1 MYLCNTATNPTTYV
15 FKKRLHFLLL
25 TVITSFFTTATAQP
39 SADYQQWS
47 LAELLFTI
55 NSDLV
60 SPEDKEVYIDYYLQK
75 AKKEQATTDIITG
88 YNKKILFYQDDIIA
102 KDYVD
107 SLVVFALQLNDYQII
122 GRAYDVKRHIEYIHK
137 NYKAALESGLKA
149 ETYLEKA
156 EDRYTL
162 NKVKSINASIYY
174 HLEEYNKAKKTAV
187 ETVVYYKRYKNDND
201 KNAYNNLRGYI
212 SNLYSLSKTCFQLQQ
227 NDTVSILL
235 KEGYTAIERL
245 NAKDKLLE
253 TGYFNLINGMN
264 QHRLKHY
271 TRSDSLLNKA
281 LQPIQKNR
289 DYANEHLIYLY
300 WGKNTWE
307 TDRKEQAVSYFKKIE
322 TLYQEKG
329 FINVELSEAFSYLIT
344 YYQEQGD
351 LKKELHYTKL
361 LMQISNTLHD
371 NNRALRSYIH
381 THLDNH
387 KLEASIQHIE
397 QELSKSKSRIGS
409 LYVIIAVLLIAG
421 GIGVF
426 YYQKTKKALKKKY
439 SALMQQQATPKETTA
454 ESTPEP
460 QPTVLPE
467 NITLQSTTQIL
478 LQKLTAFEREKGFLQ
493 KVTQSDLAKQFSTNR
508 TTLSK
513 VINDEKG
520 VSFSDYLKKLR
531 IEYAVQTL
539 STDNKLLLLTFDAL
553 AEEFGFGN
561 AKSFSTTFKEH
572 TQIPLTDFIKFRK
585 QDVDRQGE

>member
-1 MYLCNTATNPTTYV
+1 M
-15 FKKRLHFLLL
+15 LL

-60 SPEDKEVYIDYYLQK
+60 SPENEIIYIDYYLKK
-75 AKKEQATTDIITG
+75 AKEEQATEDIITAYSKKLSIITD
-88 YNKKILFYQDDIIA
+88 YNLKTKYS
-102 KDYVD
+102 D
-107 SLVVFALQLNDYQII
+107 SLLDSSLKTKNNLFI
-122 GRAYDVKRHIEYIHK
+122 GIAYDQKMYIEYIHK
-137 NYKAALESGLKA
+137 NYKAALEFGLEA

-156 EDRYTL
+156 QDDYTL
-162 NKVKSINASIYY
+162 NKIKSFIGFIYY
-174 HLEEYNKAKKTAV
+174 HLEEYNKAKKTAI
-187 ETVVYYKRYKNDND
+187 ETVAYYKSYKNDND

-426 YYQKTKKALKKKY
+426 YYQRTKKALKKKY
-439 SALMQQQATPKETTA
+439 SALMQQQATPKETTT

-513 VINDEKG
+513 VINDEKS

>member
-1 MYLCNTATNPTTYV
+1 MFLKNVCT
-15 FKKRLHFLLL
+15 FLLL
-25 TVITSFFTTATAQP
+25 TLITSFFTTATAQP
-39 SADYQQWS
+39 SPDYQQWS

-122 GRAYDVKRHIEYIHK
+122 GKAYDVKRHIEYIHK

-162 NKVKSINASIYY
+162 NKVKSINVSIYY
-174 HLEEYNKAKKTAV
+174 HLEEYNKAKKTAI
-187 ETVVYYKRYKNDND
+187 ETVAYYKSYKSDND

-271 TRSDSLLNKA
+271 THSDSLLNKA

-307 TDRKEQAVSYFKKIE
+307 TDRKEQAISYFKNIE

-397 QELSKSKSRIGS
+397 QELSKSKSKIGS
-409 LYVIIAVLLIAG
+409 LYVIIAVLLITG

-426 YYQKTKKALKKKY
+426 YYQKTKKALKRKY
-439 SALMQQQATPKETTA
+439 SVLMQQQAAPKETTT